1 MYACK
6 YEFIKT
12 GALNLHGD
20 KEEGTNVGR
29 IKWYTNPRVLLSFL
43 FFFLHFSLPLPISSP
58 CHSLHKRGRGNIA
71 RRKKGRVESL
81 ICSFVYYAVSTREWF
96 VTGQRCVQTQSQGGG
111 DGGRNGEGSEW
122 KIQTRISFYY
132 FHGPLFTD
140 NFESGH
146 LKRAYT
152 KPSY

>member
-29 IKWYTNPRVLLSFL
+29 IKWYTYPRVLLSFL

-96 VTGQRCVQTQSQGGG
+96 VTGQRCVQTQSQGWGG
-111 DGGRNGEGSEW
+111 WRAERRGVRMENTNS
-122 KIQTRISFYY
+122 
-132 FHGPLFTD
+132 HLFLL
-140 NFESGH
+140 FS
-146 LKRAYT
+146 RAFVHR
-152 KPSY
+152 